1 MKSIKWD
8 IRRQGRAWERSE
20 ALERFDLTPEKT
32 EMVGGR
38 LYFSEEERLAML
50 GLLLENVGIDKAIRM
65 GDIRLWKEAI
75 EEVEKGETER

>member
-1 MKSIKWD
+1 MKKIEWD
-8 IRRQGRAWERSE
+8 IRRQGRSWKGSE

-50 GLLLENVGIDKAIRM
+50 GLLLENVGIDKAVRM
-65 GDIRLWKEAI
+65 GDIRIWKDAI
-75 EEVEKGETER
+75 EELAKGETER